1 MSSIYGMYFGTIKM
15 NSMHC
20 RSCKLVDDNAESND
34 TQDVE
39 NVAERVRPL
48 RIAVIQQQQALCVLQ
63 MQKIEWMSLDDIKY
77 DNIEDVHVESDP
89 EVGTPLFDPTTEN
102 VDNLCDS

>member
-1 MSSIYGMYFGTIKM
+1 
-15 NSMHC
+15 
-20 RSCKLVDDNAESND
+20 
-34 TQDVE
+34 
-39 NVAERVRPL
+39 
-48 RIAVIQQQQALCVLQ
+48 

-89 EVGTPLFDPTTEN
+89 EIGTPLFDPTTEN